1 MPKTSEKAA
10 PKPVAVKAPVKGD
23 HVFLVDGSSYI
34 FRAYH
39 ALPPLN
45 RKSDGLQ
52 VNAVLG
58 FCNMLWKLLREMP
71 PDNRPTHLAIIF
83 DKSEVTFRNKLYPDY
98 KAHRPPAPDDLIPQF
113 SLIREAVRAFDLPCL
128 EQAGFEADDLI
139 ATYVRLAC
147 ERGATATIVS
157 SDKDLMQLV
166 TDCVTMY
173 DTMKD
178 RRIGIAEVIE
188 KFGVPPEK
196 VVEVQALAG
205 DSTDNVP
212 GVPGIG
218 VKTAAQLI
226 VEYGDL
232 ETLLLR
238 AGEIKQPKRREALIE
253 NAEKAR
259 ISRQL
264 VLLDDKVKLDVPLD
278 ELAVQEPDARKLI
291 AFLKAMEFSSL
302 TRRVAEYA
310 QIDPA
315 DIEPDAG
322 MKSGGARTSAGSSDT
337 PSRSGDLFPPSPPA
351 GEGRGEGSQQ
361 RSASGLPPS
370 LTLPRKGGGNQQ
382 QAGEGSKGT
391 PISLAEA
398 RAEAARR
405 TKFDRSKYQTV
416 RSLEELNTWIAR
428 VRDVG
433 HVAIEAKASSID
445 PMQAEM
451 CGIALALAPNDA
463 CYIPLGHKQS
473 GDGAGLFAAGIAPDQ
488 IEASDALE
496 ALRPLLESAGIL
508 KIGFNIKFNAVMFAQ
523 AGVVIRN
530 HDDAQLMSYAL
541 DAGRNAHG
549 LDALA
554 ERWLGH
560 ATMSYGELTGSGKG
574 KLSFDQ
580 VAIDRATAYSAEDAD
595 VILRLWRVLKPRLVA
610 ERMTAVYETLER
622 PLISVLARMERRG
635 ISIDRQVLSRLSGE
649 FAQTA
654 ARVEAEIQEIAGE
667 PINVGSPKQI
677 GDIIFGKMGI
687 PGGSKTKTGA
697 WSTSAQILDEL
708 AEQGH
713 AFPKKILE
721 WRQVSK
727 LKSTYTDALPTYVHP
742 QTHRVHTT
750 YALAATTTGR
760 LSSNEPNLQN
770 IPVRTEDGRKI
781 RRAFIASPGH
791 KLVSADYSQIEL
803 RLLAE
808 IADIP
813 VLKQAF
819 RDGLDI
825 HAMTASEMFGVP
837 VKDMPG
843 EVRRRAKAINFG
855 IIYGISAFGLA
866 NQLGIAR
873 EEASAYIKKYFERFP
888 GIRAY
893 MDETRD
899 FCRAHGYVETLFGR
913 KCHYPDIKA
922 SNASVRSF
930 NERAAINARLQ
941 GTAADIIRRAMIRME
956 DALAEKKLS
965 AQMLLQV
972 HDELIFEVPDDEV
985 AATLPVV
992 QHTMQ
997 DAPFPAVLLSVPLHV
1012 DARAAD
1018 NWDEAH

>member
-1 MPKTSEKAA
+1 MPQTSEKTL
-10 PKPVAVKAPVKGD
+10 PKPVAVKALAKGD

-58 FCNMLWKLLREMP
+58 FCNMLWKLLRDMP

-83 DKSEVTFRNKLYPDY
+83 DKSEITFRNKLYPDY

-113 SLIREAVRAFDLPCL
+113 PLIREAVRAFDLPCL
-128 EQAGFEADDLI
+128 EQGGFEADDLI
-139 ATYVRLAC
+139 ATYVREAC

-232 ETLLLR
+232 ETLLKR

-253 NAEKAR
+253 NAQKAR

-264 VLLDDKVKLDVPLD
+264 VLLDDKVALDVPLD
-278 ELAVQEPDARKLI
+278 ELAVHEPDARKLI
-291 AFLKAMEFSSL
+291 AFLKAMEFSTL
-302 TRRVAEYA
+302 TRRVAEYS

-315 DIEPDAG
+315 DVEADG
-322 MKSGGARTSAGSSDT
+322 TNKSGASGKSAGSS
-337 PSRSGDLFPPSPPA
+337 PPPPRAAEGDLFA
-351 GEGRGEGSQQ
+351 SQE
-361 RSASGLPPS
+361 AS
-370 LTLPRKGGGNQQ
+370 
-382 QAGEGSKGT
+382 T
-391 PISLAEA
+391 PISPAGGRASAPGAARGQGKPDKSNVVLTPQALAAA
-398 RAEAARR
+398 RAGAARKTPVNR
-405 TKFDRSKYQTV
+405 NKYQTI
-416 RSLEELNTWIAR
+416 RTLAELNAWIAR
-428 VRDVG
+428 VHEVG
-433 HVAIEAKASSID
+433 HFAIEAKANSID
-445 PMQAEM
+445 PMQAEL

-463 CYIPLGHKQS
+463 CYIPLSHKQS
-473 GDGAGLFAAGIAPDQ
+473 GDGAGLFAAGLAPDQ
-488 IEASDALE
+488 ITAAEALD
-496 ALRPLLESAGIL
+496 ALRPLLESTGIL

-523 AGVVIRN
+523 HGVTLRN

-554 ERWLGH
+554 ETWLGH
-560 ATMSYGELTGSGKG
+560 ATLSYGDLTGSGKG
-574 KLSFDQ
+574 KLTFDQ

-667 PINVGSPKQI
+667 PINVGSPKQL
-677 GDIIFGKMGI
+677 GDIIFGKMGL

-713 AFPKKILE
+713 EFAKKILE

-837 VKDMPG
+837 VKDMPS
-843 EVRRRAKAINFG
+843 EIRRRAKAINFG

-893 MDETRD
+893 MDATRD

-941 GTAADIIRRAMIRME
+941 GTAADIIRRAMTRIE

-972 HDELIFEVPDDEV
+972 HDELIFEVPDEEV

-992 QHTMQ
+992 QRTMQ
-997 DAPFPAVLLSVPLHV
+997 DAPFPAVLLSLPLQV
-1012 DARAAD
+1012 DARAAN